1 MSHRPWTGELKA
13 VRNHAPGCPWLLV
26 DGDDRVRAESNSKE
40 FLDALALLVN
50 RGGMLNDLLAIIHR
64 DGGDYTAEHGVEKSL
79 ADAHEKWGRLVNKGG
94 MAEELAKALRKLR
107 DVEAPVCTCW
117 RVPEDGPG
125 WCSHCHASE
134 ALAAYDALGKEA
146 KP

>member
-40 FLDALALLVN
+40 LLDALALL
-50 RGGMLNDLLAIIHR
+50 A
-64 DGGDYTAEHGVEKSL
+64 
-79 ADAHEKWGRLVNKGG
+79 NKGG
-94 MAEELAKALRKLR
+94 MVEGLVEALRKLR

-125 WCSHCHASE
+125 WCSHCHASK
-134 ALAAYDALGKEA
+134 ALAAYDALGQEG
-146 KP
+146 KPG